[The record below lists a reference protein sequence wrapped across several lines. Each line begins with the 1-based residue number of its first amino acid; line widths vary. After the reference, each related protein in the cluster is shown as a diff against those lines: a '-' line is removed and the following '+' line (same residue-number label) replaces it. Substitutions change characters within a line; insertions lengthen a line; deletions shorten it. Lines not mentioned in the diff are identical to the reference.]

1 MDPRTLKLADLILCI
16 FETSSKLPK
25 YSTVATLRDGPG
37 GVKQITWG
45 YHQGTDASNTV
56 DEILEEFVKI
66 VREKSYTYGPAI
78 DMAILRDW
86 VLDILPKFRS
96 NNPTVMQRLAN
107 DNKVKV
113 QLGVIGALPEGQ
125 EAQRT
130 VFRRKYMMPAIA
142 AVEGSGWV
150 DPISLVT
157 VLDGMTHGS
166 WARLRD
172 LTSPQLKVERNWIKA
187 YLLRR
192 NKWLR
197 NAHEPLPATACRSE
211 ALLKLMA
218 EGNYN
223 LTTPFVLDLGKVR
236 GKFTITEADLG
247 VF

>member
-1 MDPRTLKLADLILCI
+1 MDIRTQQLADVILCI

-25 YSTVATLRDGPG
+25 YSTVATLKDGPG
-37 GVKQITWG
+37 GIKQITWG
-45 YHQGTDASNTV
+45 YHQATDASNTV
-56 DEILEEFVKI
+56 DEILEDFITIPGDHSKELK
-66 VREKSYTYGPAI
+66 EAQLW
-78 DMAILRDW
+78 AEQ
-86 VLDILPKFRS
+86 ILPKFRS

-113 QLGVIGALPEGQ
+113 QLGIIGALPEGQ
-125 EAQRT
+125 LAQRR
-130 VFRRKYMMPAIA
+130 VFRAKYMAPAIK

-150 DPISLVT
+150 DPISLVA

-192 NKWLR
+192 NRWLKF
-197 NAHEPLPATACRSE
+197 AKDPLPATACRSE

-218 EGNYN
+218 EGNYG
-223 LTTPFVLDLGKVR
+223 LVTPFVLDLGRVR
-236 GKFTITEADLG
+236 GKFTITEADLK